1 MLILNNKIYIID
13 IYNVK
18 KWVLHLEYHGN
29 LNRHNVL
36 KSHFSKT
43 QKKKKGLLKLKKT
56 IPLVECF
63 NLPLCLKLKSVLS
76 GKLFI

>member
-29 LNRHNVL
+29 FNRHNVL

-43 QKKKKGLLKLKKT
+43 TKKKKGSSKT
-56 IPLVECF
+56 QENDSTCRML
-63 NLPLCLKLKSVLS
+63 
-76 GKLFI
+76 